1 MHTALQHGGGVDPGG
16 SSCEEGKR
24 RDPVAQ
30 RLSPAGASA
39 RAGASVVVS
48 VVIRPAGRMTTDTGR
63 SGIRMTFHGFPK
75 HNPGSTPLHAISYTL
90 DAARIGDPTPLPQVF
105 QALIGPDSSRDSGK
119 ACRRSL
125 KTSPESQHE
134 DGHDGHGSP
143 RWPTR
148 PPRRPMVQAVPD
160 EPDRIV
166 FVRPL
171 PGDAL
176 IEWVVRCRLSLR
188 VELAL
193 LGIGH
198 LPQRRAPG
206 RRDRRR

>member
-1 MHTALQHGGGVDPGG
+1 VLESPILRSRPHAVGCGGSRLVVINLFFQPGCKTHPGMHTALQHGGGVDPGG

-90 DAARIGDPTPLPQVF
+90 DAAVGFFILC
-105 QALIGPDSSRDSGK
+105 A
-119 ACRRSL
+119 AMA
-125 KTSPESQHE
+125 
-134 DGHDGHGSP
+134 
-143 RWPTR
+143 R
-148 PPRRPMVQAVPD
+148 PCAW
-160 EPDRIV
+160 E
-166 FVRPL
+166 
-171 PGDAL
+171 
-176 IEWVVRCRLSLR
+176 
-188 VELAL
+188 
-193 LGIGH
+193 
-198 LPQRRAPG
+198 
-206 RRDRRR
+206 